1 MYLVLLISVIIIIVF
16 IFCVFVFVKQSNFLR
31 CLKKAK
37 INKTKQKKRLK
48 KNNNRTITSFM
59 FYVSALRILIIT
71 LASDKFVIFVLIFR
85 ENKVLTSPQMIYMKY
100 QIVFSQKKLRKIF

>member
-1 MYLVLLISVIIIIVF
+1 
-16 IFCVFVFVKQSNFLR
+16 
-31 CLKKAK
+31 
-37 INKTKQKKRLK
+37 
-48 KNNNRTITSFM
+48 M

-100 QIVFSQKKLRKIF
+100 QIVFFKKKTKKNILKYPQTVKMVNKIWQIMG

>member
-1 MYLVLLISVIIIIVF
+1 
-16 IFCVFVFVKQSNFLR
+16 
-31 CLKKAK
+31 
-37 INKTKQKKRLK
+37 
-48 KNNNRTITSFM
+48 M

-100 QIVFSQKKLRKIF
+100 QIVFSQKKKLIKLF

>member
-1 MYLVLLISVIIIIVF
+1 MFEKS
-16 IFCVFVFVKQSNFLR
+16 KNQQ
-31 CLKKAK
+31 
-37 INKTKQKKRLK
+37 NKTEKRLK

-100 QIVFSQKKLRKIF
+100 QIVFSQKKNKKNILKYPQTAKMVNKI